1 MFLSLALGAHE
12 LRRMKPRFGLG
23 LKNLH
28 CQLCRK
34 IVQVSWANP
43 HMFVTNF
50 ELVGTTLD
58 IFLNTANTLKLR
70 TAKKHFQKNAK
81 KEDP

>member
-1 MFLSLALGAHE
+1 MFLSSALGAHE

-34 IVQVSWANP
+34 GFLGEP